1 MTSRIDQVEG
11 QVRCLLQSLLSVP
24 GSINNVAFSAKAK
37 LRGQS
42 LKPVRLP
49 PTIDSHSFVHAY
61 VDSGT
66 NNATS
71 ASDLKVTGKC
81 SVKVL
86 PTPTSLVTDSL
97 PPIASAI
104 RLCYG

>member
-1 MTSRIDQVEG
+1 M
-11 QVRCLLQSLLSVP
+11 
-24 GSINNVAFSAKAK
+24 
-37 LRGQS
+37 
-42 LKPVRLP
+42 PVRLP

-81 SVKVL
+81 SVKSA
-86 PTPTSLVTDSL
+86 PTPHHSLQTVFRPSL
-97 PPIASAI
+97 LQYALLRLVLGQFVNLGIHNLWTPIK
-104 RLCYG
+104 RFENMR